1 VIACLTY
8 EYEAVDSMQRDRLSM
23 LGDLT
28 WLNLKWGAFTVI
40 SMVVG

>member
-1 VIACLTY
+1 
-8 EYEAVDSMQRDRLSM
+8 MQKNGLSL